1 MLTMLVP
8 ASRDSSMNNSTMS
21 RIMAEED
28 TLIAIGATPAQL
40 IKPRPVTPNIPSC
53 HKFQS

>member
-53 HKFQS
+53 QNK